1 MIPSDFGYVYKTV
14 NSANINKCAE
24 LGQTLYS
31 TFNDLTFRQFS
42 HNFKLI
48 SFELFFKNF
57 FSGQDYFAVLTV
69 KFFHFNAKGT
79 AFVIAE
85 IFNEVTFD
93 HGSWDKSTCSNI
105 SY

>member
-1 MIPSDFGYVYKTV
+1 MIPCDFGYVYKTI

-42 HNFKLI
+42 HNFKLVG
-48 SFELFFKNF
+48 FELFFKDF
-57 FSGQDYFAVLTV
+57 FRREDYFAVFAV

-85 IFNEVTFD
+85 IFNEVTLN
-93 HGSWDKSTCSNI
+93 HGSWNKSTRSNI